1 MEKLEIPFADVKV
14 LDNFRTGLN
23 SKCGYFAS
31 LKKEYY
37 FVAHSQT
44 FIKKVLSQC
53 KVQQQVR
60 HTKNILMK

>member
-44 FIKKVLSQC
+44 FIKKKFCHNAKYNNNLD
-53 KVQQQVR
+53 
-60 HTKNILMK
+60 ILKTY